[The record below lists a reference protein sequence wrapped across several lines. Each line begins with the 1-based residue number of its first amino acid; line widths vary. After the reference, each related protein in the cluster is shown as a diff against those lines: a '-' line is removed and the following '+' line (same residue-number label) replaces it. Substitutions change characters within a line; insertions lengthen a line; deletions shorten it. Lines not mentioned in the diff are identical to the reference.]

1 MQNYSLWETIII
13 GLIALLVLFWFS
25 PGIKAALGRGKQVQ
39 SDWPAVLIPLALV
52 VLFVFFLIFAS
63 RL

>member
-1 MQNYSLWETIII
+1 MQDYSLWETITI
-13 GLIALLVLFWFS
+13 GLIALLAIFWFS
-25 PGIKAALGRGKQVQ
+25 PGIKAALERGKQVQ
-39 SDWPAVLIPLALV
+39 SDWPAVLIPLGVV

>member
-1 MQNYSLWETIII
+1 MQDYSLWETIII
-13 GLIALLVLFWFS
+13 GLIALMAIFWLS
-25 PGIKAALGRGKQVQ
+25 PGIKAALERGKQVKA
-39 SDWPAVLIPLALV
+39 DWSAVLIPLLVV